1 MMSNK
6 AVFISFVFSFRNE
19 ADVLPEFVE
28 SLRGVLLDLRA
39 QGGISGWELVFVDDC
54 STDQSVSIL
63 KKLDRDYKDTK
74 IITMSRTF
82 GVSECVMAGLAYTK
96 GEAVIYMDCD
106 LQDPPELIPQM
117 IAAWREG
124 ENVEVAHTLR
134 KKRHGESFF
143 KLLITGL
150 GMLF

>member
-1 MMSNK
+1 MYLLYSLSVMKRMFCLNLS
-6 AVFISFVFSFRNE
+6 SLYGE
-19 ADVLPEFVE
+19 VL
-28 SLRGVLLDLRA
+28 SGLRA

-63 KKLDRDYKDTK
+63 EKLDRDYKDTK

-82 GVSECVMAGLAYTK
+82 GVSECVMAGLAHTK

-106 LQDPPELIPQM
+106 LQDPPALIPQM

-124 ENVEVAHTLR
+124 ENVGCGPYTA
-134 KKRHGESFF
+134 
-143 KLLITGL
+143 
-150 GMLF
+150 